1 VIGGSASEHSLENW
15 LDAHSDLAASLLLV
29 LGFVFRLRAA
39 WGIFL
44 NPDEALHFFIANQSS
59 WALAY
64 KASLTMA
71 HPPLLIFLLYAWRSF
86 GTSELVLRLPS
97 VLAGTAFCWFFF
109 KWLSQLFGKSVALT
123 GLTFASLLPPLVL
136 LSAEVRQYELLLLF
150 AISAAYFLEKALA
163 ANSAGF
169 MLLSSA
175 FICLSMLSHYSSFLF
190 AAVLGIYALW
200 RIVHRRIA
208 DKVVLAWVAGQTAA
222 LGLASFLYATHISRI
237 KGTSMA
243 EQAFDSWLRKSYFHS
258 PDGSPLVFIV
268 ARSFSVFQYLLG
280 QFVVGDVAALLFI
293 AGMVFLLR
301 KKVLLPRSEATALQL
316 ATLLILPFLINC
328 AAGLLDVYP
337 YGGTRHSVY
346 LAIFAI
352 PGISLC
358 IAGILRERKF
368 RCIAAAAGTALIC
381 FAFPSVRHPYIYRA
395 DQKRDLMEQA
405 VRFVRE
411 QIPPSAPVFVDYESG
426 ILLGH
431 YLCRQEPVVHDDSI
445 PGFLVFNCGGHRIIS
460 TMHDFWAFTPQM
472 FLQQWSNLVRNANFR
487 SGETVWVGQAGWI
500 VDLDDS
506 LRNNFPEFRAL
517 HTSAFGRNIKFF
529 PVTAGQPM
537 PSQSFDSPSL
547 REVFHGEPLPVAF
560 GHADA
565 GGIHLAIQYVRTM

>member
-1 VIGGSASEHSLENW
+1 MNARPEQHVISGRASENSFENW

-29 LGFVFRLRAA
+29 LGLVFRLRAA
-39 WGIFL
+39 WGTFL
-44 NPDEALHFFIANQSS
+44 NPDEALHFFVANQSS

-71 HPPLLIFLLYAWRSF
+71 HPPLLIFLLYAWRSI
-86 GTSELVLRLPS
+86 GTSELALRLPS
-97 VLAGTAFCWFFF
+97 VLAGTAFCWVYF

-150 AISAAYFLEKALA
+150 AISAAYFLEKALS

-190 AAVLGIYALW
+190 AAVLGIYSLW
-200 RIVHRRIA
+200 RIVHRGIP
-208 DKVVLAWVAGQTAA
+208 DKVMLAWVAGQTAA

-258 PDGSPLVFIV
+258 GDGSPLAFIV

-280 QFVVGDVAALLFI
+280 QFVVGDIAGLLFI
-293 AGMVFLLR
+293 AGIVFLLR
-301 KKVLLPRSEATALQL
+301 KRVSLPRSEPTAFQL
-316 ATLLILPFLINC
+316 ASLLTLPFLINC
-328 AAGLLDVYP
+328 VAGLLDVYP
-337 YGGTRHSVY
+337 YGGTRHSVV
-346 LAIFAI
+346 LCIFAI

-358 IAGILRERKF
+358 IAGIFRERTL
-368 RCIAAAAGTALIC
+368 RCVAAAGGIVLIC
-381 FAFPSVRHPYIYRA
+381 FAFPSVRHPYIPRA
-395 DQKRDLMEQA
+395 DQKQDLMEQA

-431 YLCRQEPVVHDDSI
+431 YLCRQEPVVYDNSI
-445 PGFLVFNCGGHRIIS
+445 PGFLVFNCGGHRIVS

-472 FLQQWSNLVRNANFR
+472 FLQQWSDLVRNGNFQ
-487 SGETVWVGQAGWI
+487 SGEAVWLGQAGWI

-506 LRNNFPEFRAL
+506 LRRDFPQFHTL

-529 PVTAGQPM
+529 PVIVGQPM
-537 PSQSFDSPSL
+537 P
-547 REVFHGEPLPVAF
+547 
-560 GHADA
+560 
-565 GGIHLAIQYVRTM
+565 